1 MILNRTEVILVI
13 KIKFIN
19 FVLYCIILITFLLFQ
34 TCSDSG
40 KDPIAEEIP
49 VIEFINLNSNW
60 NLAETAYNKV
70 EVKIL
75 DPQGVENIDSV
86 TIKISTS
93 IGEIILVDRLYD
105 DGTYYH
111 TNDGDVI
118 AGDGVFSNQFVA
130 ATDIGK
136 MVGDYQVEI
145 QAFDYDGNQ
154 SEISDTTIHLGYSY
168 TVQFMDIQKP
178 DILKSGTEA
187 EYLYVALMHPEGLQ
201 DIESVSFNLYENDST
216 SLLKTT
222 AMFNDGDFEN
232 TGDMIAADS
241 IFSFKMDSTFAAGFK
256 GLYDLEFAVTDEF
269 GAVTRSNKFDLFLE
283 NKVGEILELTV
294 PDQMTRPTTPNVIV
308 RELITAKVI
317 DPQGLGDMDSVYFY
331 LKKPDGTY
339 ANSGNSFVLVDNGK
353 PFNLQTWFEDAGDI
367 TANDGIYSL
376 SIFFYNTNADGEYE
390 LSFYVRDKSGNLSE
404 VLIDTLEVL

>member
-145 QAFDYDGNQ
+145 QKVRLEDVRMFLKAKRDFLVRLLENPSLLEHESFTDLLWAGA
-154 SEISDTTIHLGYSY
+154 HL
-168 TVQFMDIQKP
+168 M
-178 DILKSGTEA
+178 A
-187 EYLYVALMHPEGLQ
+187 ELTARDSLEGLPQ
-201 DIESVSFNLYENDST
+201 T
-216 SLLKTT
+216 
-222 AMFNDGDFEN
+222 
-232 TGDMIAADS
+232 
-241 IFSFKMDSTFAAGFK
+241 
-256 GLYDLEFAVTDEF
+256 DLDH
-269 GAVTRSNKFDLFLE
+269 
-283 NKVGEILELTV
+283 I
-294 PDQMTRPTTPNVIV
+294 
-308 RELITAKVI
+308 
-317 DPQGLGDMDSVYFY
+317 
-331 LKKPDGTY
+331 
-339 ANSGNSFVLVDNGK
+339 
-353 PFNLQTWFEDAGDI
+353 
-367 TANDGIYSL
+367 ANDVLHPL
-376 SIFFYNTNADGEYE
+376 SQ
-390 LSFYVRDKSGNLSE
+390 
-404 VLIDTLEVL
+404 